1 MARGA
6 APRPP
11 PPTDGDARGRLSSSP
26 LRFRGKMEDDGA
38 MSSPRSIEVKVGIL
52 ILTAVG
58 LLAGFILIMG
68 GINFQ
73 PTYSIFVDFDNPGGL
88 QAGAPVKI
96 AGVKVGKVVEIAFR
110 GGEVNPASGKR
121 DAMVRLK
128 VRLEKR
134 YQKSVHDNS
143 IFYVTTQGVLGEQF
157 LAIDPGSSDRPV
169 LAEGAAVRALDP
181 PRLDMILAESYELLH
196 ASVSAL
202 RDSRSEIGEAFD
214 GLRKTLKGTG
224 DFMER
229 NGKKLDAVA
238 SNLEQITVHGDEL
251 VQGAKSKY
259 VDNPQIERILNN
271 AEGLTGAAARDA
283 PPLLSDARETL
294 ANAKRLSATVGDPA
308 QQAKIR
314 QAINDVAEVTAKAKT
329 LTGEAEAVVAHMRRG
344 KGTIGALVM
353 DEQLYDDLQELAR
366 DLKHNPWKFL
376 WRE

>member
-1 MARGA
+1 
-6 APRPP
+6 
-11 PPTDGDARGRLSSSP
+11 
-26 LRFRGKMEDDGA
+26 

-58 LLAGFILIMG
+58 LLAGFILVMG

-88 QAGAPVKI
+88 QGGAPVKI
-96 AGVKVGKVVEIAFR
+96 AGVKVGKVLEIAFR

-128 VRLEKR
+128 VQLEKR
-134 YQKSVHDNS
+134 YQKSVHENS

-169 LAEGAAVRALDP
+169 LAEGAVVRALDP
-181 PRLDMILAESYELLH
+181 PRLDMLLAESYELLH
-196 ASVSAL
+196 SSVTAL
-202 RDSRSEIGEAFD
+202 RESRGEIGETFD
-214 GLRKTLKGTG
+214 GLRRTLKGTG

-229 NGKKLDAVA
+229 NGKKLDTIAANV
-238 SNLEQITVHGDEL
+238 EQITVHGDEL

-259 VDNPQIERILNN
+259 VDNPQIERILSNT
-271 AEGLTGAAARDA
+271 EGLTSTAARDA
-283 PPLLSDARETL
+283 PPILADARETL
-294 ANAKRLSATVGDPA
+294 ANTRRLSATLGDPA

-314 QAINDVAEVTAKAKT
+314 QAVNDVAEVAGKAKA
-329 LTGEAEAVVAHMRRG
+329 LTGEAQAVVSHMRRG
-344 KGTIGALVM
+344 KGTLGALVM